1 MATTETILGK
11 KAPVYQG
18 ERRFLSRFGP
28 VVVSLAVG
36 LGIFTVLVFAD
47 YTPIVPTTNVVLLL
61 FLANALT
68 ILVLLGFLVAE
79 VWRLVRA

>member
-1 MATTETILGK
+1 MTSAETTLGK
-11 KAPVYQG
+11 KAPYYQG

-28 VVVSLAVG
+28 VVVTLAVA

-47 YTPIVPTTNVVLLL
+47 YTPIVPTTQVVLSL
-61 FLANALT
+61 FLANAIT
-68 ILVLLGFLVAE
+68 ILILLGILVAE